1 MKELYG
7 IGNGKICVIGYK
19 HKIVVKRSMSKGD
32 NWNEIA
38 VFKEYGSR
46 KRVREI
52 FEEFTRGE
60 VK

>member
-52 FEEFTRGE
+52 FEEFTR
-60 VK
+60 